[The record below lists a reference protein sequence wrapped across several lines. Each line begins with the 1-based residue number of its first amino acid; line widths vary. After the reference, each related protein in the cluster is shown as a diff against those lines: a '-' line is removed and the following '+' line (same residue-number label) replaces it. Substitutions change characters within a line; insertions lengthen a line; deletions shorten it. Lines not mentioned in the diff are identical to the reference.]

1 MGRYQELINKLAD
14 CQGENIDLVSQNEYL
29 KSRVVILQRENAMLR
44 RQLRE
49 ASRDTQILKRALDA
63 AQYMTIMHVA
73 GRPISLLECMSDG
86 MPRSDWYW
94 GRALLI
100 DSRVHNGK
108 RITNDNVEEIN
119 ACISRSVSR
128 YTAQGFWS
136 LKARN
141 PNRLWRGTKH
151 DA

>member
-1 MGRYQELINKLAD
+1 MGRYQELIGKLQD
-14 CQGENIDLVSQNEYL
+14 CQDENIDLVSQNEYL
-29 KSRVVILQRENAMLR
+29 KSRVTILQRENAMLR

-63 AQYMTIMHVA
+63 AQYMIVMHVA
-73 GRPISLLECMSDG
+73 GRTISLLECMSDG

-94 GRALLI
+94 GRALLM
-100 DSRVHNGK
+100 DSRCHNGR
-108 RITNDNVEEIN
+108 RITNDNVDEIN
-119 ACISRSVSR
+119 ACVRRSIGR
-128 YTAQGFWS
+128 YTIQGFWS

-141 PNRLWRGTKH
+141 PNRLWRGTKR